1 MNAIDEEKEIE
12 MAEKLRQLE
21 ELKKKDA
28 MDVKNFG
35 GLGKGKSLATLEFE
49 AQARTLKKI
58 ALLKSVKARYGKNA
72 THSVPMLPILFT
84 YEFQT

>member
-1 MNAIDEEKEIE
+1 MQATNEEKEIE
-12 MAEKLRQLE
+12 REEKRKQLE

-28 MDVKNFG
+28 LDVKNFG

-58 ALLKSVKARYGKNA
+58 ELMKSIKSRYGN
-72 THSVPMLPILFT
+72 
-84 YEFQT
+84 QTIAYI

>member
-1 MNAIDEEKEIE
+1 MGAMDEEKEIE
-12 MAEKLRQLE
+12 RAEKRRQLE

-28 MDVKNFG
+28 LDVKNFG

-58 ALLKSVKARYGKNA
+58 ELLKSVKSRWVDG
-72 THSVPMLPILFT
+72 
-84 YEFQT
+84 